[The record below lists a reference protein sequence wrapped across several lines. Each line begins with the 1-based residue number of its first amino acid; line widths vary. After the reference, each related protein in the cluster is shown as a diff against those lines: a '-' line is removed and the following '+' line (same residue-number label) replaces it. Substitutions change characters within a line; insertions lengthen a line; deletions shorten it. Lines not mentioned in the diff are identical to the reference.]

1 MTDITPWAKR
11 FMNLDDE
18 SIARR
23 TRFVPKRVS
32 NLDSMSAG
40 AASTILYRTLEM
52 IFVATSQRIRVIR
65 QIIDVAHGY
74 SQGAYPDNRTFLT
87 RLYNPAEEPIPHPAI
102 CLTGL
107 AGGGKSALLKAI
119 GRLMP
124 DENCDTGAGHLL
136 RLRGFLLLAVK
147 EHDTEAS
154 IFNSLRK
161 LLQQGS
167 DATPDNFVAIPD
179 EKAVSK
185 RAGSVS
191 RYMPHV
197 RLGVFRDGVAMVLLD
212 ELQFLT
218 QGDATA
224 RILKTLLLHTY
235 LGPPL
240 LYTANYDMVHR
251 LLKRAQQYRDRLL
264 SNPVVLLPDSL
275 TCNEDFESWVDYL
288 KEVLYVSNGTLKFNL
303 KADAE
308 LLHRYSFGLRRKLL
322 HLAQIAYGHA
332 RDSGRFCVAIVDFEW
347 AYRSS
352 QYHVHRA
359 DIEELVRIELGSGTR
374 SRKQDLLCP
383 FDIDPDIKQA
393 SKKFHE
399 AQLRE
404 KVAQQALAA
413 SMRPEE
419 ADNYAAASGNIAGA
433 GTPSRRSSGRSR
445 VKVPLSTESLA
456 DGHKR
461 FHGSS

>member
-1 MTDITPWAKR
+1 MD
-11 FMNLDDE
+11 LDDE

-23 TRFVPKRVS
+23 TRFVPDRVS

-40 AASTILYRTLEM
+40 AASAILYRTLGM

-65 QIIDVAHGY
+65 RIIGMAQGH
-74 SQGAYPDNRTFLT
+74 SQEAYPDNRTFLA
-87 RLYNPAEEPIPHPAI
+87 RLYSPSEEPVPHPAI

-107 AGGGKSALLKAI
+107 AGGGKSALLKAV

-136 RLRGFLLLAVK
+136 RLRSFLHVAVK
-147 EHDTEAS
+147 EHDTDAS
-154 IFNSLRK
+154 VFNSLHK

-167 DATPDNFVAIPD
+167 DTTPDSFVATYG

-191 RYMPHV
+191 RYMPLV

-212 ELQFLT
+212 ELQFLA
-218 QGDATA
+218 QGDATT
-224 RILKTLLLHTY
+224 RISKTLLLHTY

-275 TCNEDFESWVDYL
+275 TCTEEFDSWVDYL
-288 KEVLYVSNGTLKFNL
+288 KEVLHVSNGTLKFNL
-303 KADAE
+303 TADAE

-332 RDSGRFCVAIVDFEW
+332 RESGRLCAGLADFEW

-374 SRKQDLLCP
+374 SRKLDLLCP

-399 AQLRE
+399 AQLKE

-413 SMRPEE
+413 SLRPEE
-419 ADNYAAASGNIAGA
+419 AADYATAGGNIAGA
-433 GTPSRRSSGRSR
+433 GAASRSLSGRSR

-461 FHGSS
+461 FHGGS